1 MSHDKASQFEA
12 PRSPNGT
19 DTAFAKSPA
28 TEEERHDPRHD
39 IDANSA
45 QNARLTYWLKFGV
58 GGLAGLLV
66 ALLYDRYVGIP
77 RRPCPPCPPG

>member
-1 MSHDKASQFEA
+1 MSKDKASQFEL
-12 PRSPNGT
+12 PRSRNGT
-19 DTAFAKSPA
+19 DTAFARSPV

-39 IDANSA
+39 IDANST
-45 QNARLTYWLKFGV
+45 QSARLTYWLKFAV
-58 GGLAGLLV
+58 GSLVGLLV

>member
-1 MSHDKASQFEA
+1 MPNDKASQFEA

-19 DTAFAKSPA
+19 DTAFARSPA

-45 QNARLTYWLKFGV
+45 QRARLTYWLKFAV
-58 GGLAGLLV
+58 GSLVGLLV
-66 ALLYDRYVGIP
+66 ALL
-77 RRPCPPCPPG
+77 